1 MKKILKTLVLS
12 LFPQLA
18 EILNA
23 RDRLNKEN
31 IELKRRIQILENSKN
46 KIFEEFDIKSEDCFQ
61 YSLPDEDFSVK
72 VFDFKTI
79 PGKN

>member
-1 MKKILKTLVLS
+1 MKKVLKTLVLS

-31 IELKRRIQILENSKN
+31 IELKKKIQILENSKN
-46 KIFEEFDIKSEDCFQ
+46 KIFEEFDIKSEDYFQ